1 MALLCFLKSLV
12 IQGRFDGP
20 SCISL
25 SAVKHL
31 GMDNNSQFYDAVNRV
46 GKKRGF
52 LSASLILQISLTE
65 ESSLHRTTR
74 GIILLLKSL
83 KSTNMQFE
91 QMESGCFDIY
101 RLKS

>member
-1 MALLCFLKSLV
+1 MDLHIL
-12 IQGRFDGP
+12 
-20 SCISL
+20 L
-25 SAVKHL
+25 SAVKHS
-31 GMDNNSQFYDAVNRV
+31 GKDNNSQFYDTVKWV
-46 GKKRGF
+46 GEHRGF
-52 LSASLILQISLTE
+52 LSASLILQNILTE
-65 ESSLHRTTR
+65 DSSLHRTTR